1 MIFILFILL
10 WSYLVKQRK
19 SKKSTFFFVSFFAV
33 LMSSVATLILWR
45 SFGRR
50 LLNIPALLIPFTND
64 NLSNTVLSL
73 IAVGTTLLFI
83 FSIDFLVSREYLL
96 KKSKIKIYQ
105 WILFAISG
113 LLIFLAI
120 LLYMSSTWAMMT
132 FNNVTFDQMM
142 YLFSQ
147 PLTGTDPRQII
158 EYLVN
163 PLLTTI
169 FYTMLILTSCY
180 VVLFYRI
187 SVKRRDSK
195 KRLDPSFVILFFL
208 SVISVGGSVVLS
220 VNEIGYEDIKAYY
233 FEDSKLYNQY
243 YIKPEESTYVF
254 PEKKRNLIYIFLE
267 SLESSYAS
275 KELGGVKDENLI
287 PNLTN
292 MALDKGVHFSN
303 GEYLGG
309 MLPIPG
315 ASHTASA
322 MVAQTAGIPLKTASG
337 VNLHVNNYGKD
348 GEKFLPGAYSLGE
361 ILETEGYNQVLF
373 FGSDAA
379 FAGRDKYFQ
388 QHGNYEIRDYNW
400 AKEKNLIPEDY
411 KVWWGYED
419 AKMFE
424 FAKETLRE
432 LGSQS
437 EPFNFTLLTA
447 DTHFE
452 DGYLDESTPNIFDD
466 QYSNV
471 IHNSDQ
477 QILSFIEW
485 IETQSFYE
493 DTTIVVVGDH
503 LTMDKDFMRDT
514 PESYQRTIYNLFLNT
529 GYPTGIKTN
538 RLFSAVDMLPTTLS
552 AMGVELSNNRL
563 GLGVDLFSEED
574 SMIES
579 LGYDA
584 FYTELMKRSTF
595 YERNFMKGTD
605 LKQILNNQAK

>member
-1 MIFILFILL
+1 
-10 WSYLVKQRK
+10 
-19 SKKSTFFFVSFFAV
+19 
-33 LMSSVATLILWR
+33 
-45 SFGRR
+45 
-50 LLNIPALLIPFTND
+50 
-64 NLSNTVLSL
+64 
-73 IAVGTTLLFI
+73 
-83 FSIDFLVSREYLL
+83 
-96 KKSKIKIYQ
+96 
-105 WILFAISG
+105 
-113 LLIFLAI
+113 
-120 LLYMSSTWAMMT
+120 
-132 FNNVTFDQMM
+132 
-142 YLFSQ
+142 
-147 PLTGTDPRQII
+147 
-158 EYLVN
+158 
-163 PLLTTI
+163 
-169 FYTMLILTSCY
+169 
-180 VVLFYRI
+180 
-187 SVKRRDSK
+187 
-195 KRLDPSFVILFFL
+195 
-208 SVISVGGSVVLS
+208 
-220 VNEIGYEDIKAYY
+220 
-233 FEDSKLYNQY
+233 
-243 YIKPEESTYVF
+243 
-254 PEKKRNLIYIFLE
+254 
-267 SLESSYAS
+267 
-275 KELGGVKDENLI
+275 
-287 PNLTN
+287 
-292 MALDKGVHFSN
+292 
-303 GEYLGG
+303 
-309 MLPIPG
+309 
-315 ASHTASA
+315 
-322 MVAQTAGIPLKTASG
+322 
-337 VNLHVNNYGKD
+337 
-348 GEKFLPGAYSLGE
+348 
-361 ILETEGYNQVLF
+361 
-373 FGSDAA
+373 
-379 FAGRDKYFQ
+379 
-388 QHGNYEIRDYNW
+388 
-400 AKEKNLIPEDY
+400 
-411 KVWWGYED
+411 
-419 AKMFE
+419 MFE